1 MSPSLGLEHGTVGA
15 TRAGDSAV
23 SAVLAAAVLLLGVPM
38 PAAAQVEMHLDAGM
52 GDARELRGAVVSV
65 APALGWTGHWWS
77 VTGNGRYASRGA
89 GGDALMGELEAI
101 GWKRLTP
108 LLALD
113 AGWVG
118 RRRSRSWAP
127 DNSGWGAFVG
137 LKAEGI
143 QRGASLELMRG
154 RSQQNGGHVPLSRTE
169 GILWTQLGL
178 IQLEILG
185 RQTTLGEAVPGLGR
199 PRDSTNLGGIP
210 DSAPARQFTRYTDL
224 GGTVRSARGAVSGSV
239 ALGHR
244 FSPSGG
250 GSWWRAE
257 GLVWLTPRL
266 GLVVQGGRN
275 PPDLMLGAGG
285 GRFFTLAFR
294 ASLRGPATAGR
305 RQSSGPSE
313 EGRSLLLTR
322 QPGGRTSMAILAPG
336 TKRVELMADFTDW
349 RPVALVPREEGWFE
363 LEPPVPP
370 GTHPVNVR
378 YDGGAWTPPPG
389 SPMMR
394 DDFGGMVGIVR
405 AEGA

>member
-1 MSPSLGLEHGTVGA
+1 MSPLLRLEHGTAGA
-15 TRAGDSAV
+15 TQAGDSAT
-23 SAVLAAAVLLLGVPM
+23 AAGLAAAVLLLAVPI
-38 PAAAQVEMHLDAGM
+38 PAAGQVEMHLDAGM
-52 GDARELRGAVVSV
+52 GDAGELRGANVSV
-65 APALGWTGHWWS
+65 APAFGWTGRWWS

-89 GGDALMGELEAI
+89 GGDALMGALEAI

-118 RRRSRSWAP
+118 QQRSLSWAP
-127 DNSGWGAFVG
+127 DKSGWGAFVG

-143 QRGASLELMRG
+143 QRGARLELLRG
-154 RSQQNGGHVPLSRTE
+154 QAQRNSGHVPLSRTE
-169 GILWTQLGL
+169 GTLWTQLGL

-185 RQTTLGEAVPGLGR
+185 RQTTLGEAIPGVGR

-210 DSAPARQFTRYTDL
+210 DSTPARQFTRYTDL
-224 GGTVRSARGAVSGSV
+224 GGTVRSSRGAFSGSV

-244 FSPSGG
+244 FSPSGS

-257 GLVWLTPRL
+257 GLLWLTSRL
-266 GLVVQGGRN
+266 GLLVQGGRG

-285 GRFFTLAFR
+285 GRFFTVAFR
-294 ASLRGPATAGR
+294 ASLRGPSSAVR
-305 RQSSGPSE
+305 RQSSGFMA

-322 QPGGRTSMAILAPG
+322 QPGGGTSLAILAPG
-336 TKRVELMADFTDW
+336 ATRVELMADFTDW
-349 RPVALVPREEGWFE
+349 LPVALVPREEGWFE
-363 LEPPVPP
+363 LESPLPP

-389 SPMMR
+389 SPTMR
-394 DDFGGMVGIVR
+394 DEFGGVVGVVR
-405 AEGA
+405 AE